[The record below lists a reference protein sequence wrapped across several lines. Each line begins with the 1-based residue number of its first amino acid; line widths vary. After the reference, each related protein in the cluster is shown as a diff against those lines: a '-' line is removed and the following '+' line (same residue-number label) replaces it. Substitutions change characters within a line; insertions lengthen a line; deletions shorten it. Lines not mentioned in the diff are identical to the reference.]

1 MRVLGLTDY
10 EVGHLYLSEQVKD
23 RRELFRYALAII
35 GSGLAE
41 VRKLESSKVRELV
54 TRNAQRPT
62 PKS

>member
-1 MRVLGLTDY
+1 MATLSLTGH
-10 EVGHLYLSEQVKD
+10 EFGHLCMSERLKD